1 MRDLLSWSLPLGR
14 ISGIAVKVHILFPVV
29 AIGLI
34 LRAGLQKGAP
44 SAVWLETTF
53 VVGLLFVC
61 VLLHELGHCLAA
73 RLVDGEAHEILL
85 WPLGGLALVDV
96 PHTPRAN
103 FITAAGGPFVN
114 LLLAAVA
121 AGGLIACS
129 YRPPL
134 EPWWIPITYS
144 SSTEHGPQVFS
155 TLRELRGISTEEIP
169 VGLWVGWLA
178 RFFWLNWVLLLLNTV
193 LLGFPMDMGRML
205 QSAFWPRFGFRQATL
220 YAVYLGFLTAL
231 VLCILSIT
239 ALTDYPALILMLGL
253 FIMYTCQQQ
262 WVILETGGEESL
274 FGYDFSQGY
283 TSLEPRERPRRR
295 RPNML
300 QRWLQ
305 RRAARKLQNELEQR
319 EAEERRMD
327 QLLEKVQRQGLQA
340 LSEEERR
347 FLTRVS
353 AKYRNRQ

>member
-1 MRDLLSWSLPLGR
+1 MRDLLSWSVPLGR
-14 ISGIAVKVHILFPVV
+14 ISGIAVKVHILFLVV

-34 LRAGLQKGAP
+34 LRVGLQKGAP
-44 SAVWLETTF
+44 NGVWLETTF

-61 VLLHELGHCLAA
+61 VLLHELGHCVAA

-103 FITAAGGPFVN
+103 FITAAGGPVVN
-114 LLLAAVA
+114 LLLAAGA

-129 YRPPL
+129 YRPPI
-134 EPWWIPITYS
+134 EPWWIPITYTTS
-144 SSTEHGPQVFS
+144 NEHGPQIFA
-155 TLRELRGISTEEIP
+155 TLHELRGISPEEVP
-169 VGLWVGWLA
+169 VGVWVGWLA
-178 RFFWLNWVLLLLNTV
+178 RFFWLNWMLLLLNVV
-193 LLGFPMDMGRML
+193 LVGFPMDGGRMF
-205 QSAFWPRFGFRQATL
+205 QSALWPRFGFRQATL
-220 YAVYLGFLTAL
+220 YAVYLGFVVAL

-239 ALTDYPALILMLGL
+239 ALSDNPALILMLAL
-253 FIMYTCQQQ
+253 FILYTCHQQ

-295 RPNML
+295 RPNMV

-305 RRAARKLQNELEQR
+305 RRAARKLQYELEQR

-327 QLLEKVQRQGLQA
+327 QLLEKVQHQGLQA